1 MILFKNIKWKNI
13 LSTGDAWTEISF
25 TRSKSTLIVGE
36 NGAGKSTVLDA
47 LCFALFG
54 KPFRKVN
61 KSQLVN
67 SINKKGL
74 LVEVEFSVGRKNYTI
89 KRGIKPNF
97 FEIYSDGEMVNQS
110 SETKEYQEYLERNIL
125 KLNFKSFSQIVILG
139 SASFVPFMQLTAAN
153 RREIIEDLLDI
164 QIFSTMNSLLKEKV
178 SQNKTDL
185 QEITYEMKLVG
196 EKIEMNK
203 KLIQSLKENNKGE
216 EEKKIQKGI
225 EVSGNLQLALSE
237 LKANQD
243 SVEQL
248 RKTISDQEQVDEKR
262 SKLISLRQ
270 DLQQKINHIN
280 ADVDF
285 FDKHDNCPTC
295 KQSIDTNFKHTTVT
309 EKQTLLTECTS
320 SIEKINAKLSI
331 IEQRN
336 KEIADVLS
344 IIDENNSAA
353 RDIQTQIKIYEAT
366 LTQLRQEV
374 KDLRSKNKQ
383 IEVDNTELDTLKED
397 LKQSITTKEQLLA
410 DKSILDVASV
420 LLKDSGV
427 KTRIIKQY
435 VPVINKLVN
444 KYLAA
449 MDFFVN
455 FELNENFEETIKSR
469 HRDEFSYESFSEGE
483 KMRIDLALLFT
494 WRAISKMRN
503 SASTNLLIMDEVFD
517 SSLDNNGTEE
527 FLKIISTL
535 TSDTNLF
542 VISHKGDQLFDKFHS
557 VIKFQKHKNFS
568 TMVK

>member
-25 TRSKSTLIVGE
+25 TKSKSTLIVGE
-36 NGAGKSTVLDA
+36 NGAGKSTILDA

-54 KPFRKVN
+54 KPFRKIN
-61 KSQLVN
+61 KSQLIN

-74 LVEVEFSVGRKNYTI
+74 LVEVEFSVGKKNYII
-89 KRGIKPNF
+89 KRGIKPNL
-97 FEIYSDGEMVNQS
+97 FEIYSDGEMINQS

-185 QEITYEMKLVG
+185 QETTYEMKLVG

-203 KLIQSLKENNKGE
+203 KLIQSLKDNNKE
-216 EEKKIQKGI
+216 EEDKKIQKGL
-225 EVSGNLQLALSE
+225 ELAGNLQIALAEVKLNQETIEE
-237 LKANQD
+237 L
-243 SVEQL
+243 E
-248 RKTISDQEQVDEKR
+248 KTISDQEDVNEKIH
-262 SKLISLRQ
+262 KLQSLKR
-270 DLQQKINHIN
+270 DLQQKIKHLDAEVN
-280 ADVDF
+280 F
-285 FDKHDNCPTC
+285 FNDHENCPTC
-295 KQSIDTNFKHTTVT
+295 KQEINNVFKISMVND
-309 EKQTLLTECTS
+309 KQSLLSECNQ
-320 SIEKINAKLSI
+320 SIEKVDKKINTLEK
-331 IEQRN
+331 RN
-336 KEIADVLS
+336 QEIADVLS
-344 IIDENNSAA
+344 SIQEKKLTA
-353 RDIQTQIKIYEAT
+353 RDIQTQIKIYETT

-383 IEVDNTELDTLKED
+383 IDTDNSELESLKET
-397 LKQSITTKEQLLA
+397 LRNTITLKEQLLA
-410 DKSILDVASV
+410 DKSVLDVASV